1 MLDHTVL
8 CCEVDHDVVDALLH
22 PLEAAHVDV
31 GVVLLEQLP
40 QLLLV
45 LGHPRLDI
53 HLLPR
58 RVRLLPAH
66 REVQPEVV
74 RRHLLH
80 LLQLLLVQQGVA
92 RRDSQ
97 EQPGQAVV
105 LQAGRQ
111 AADILN
117 NSG

>member
-45 LGHPRLDI
+45 
-53 HLLPR
+53 
-58 RVRLLPAH
+58 
-66 REVQPEVV
+66 
-74 RRHLLH
+74 
-80 LLQLLLVQQGVA
+80 QQGVA